1 MMIKR
6 FSVLLLALASLAG
19 VVGTGAGA
27 QDLGPVA
34 TGVSETLSSKAGA
47 GQIPKG
53 TQYFP
58 VGCDTDAEG
67 GSIPSAGVTPSA
79 DITISCSGTND
90 DAHYSSNAGGA
101 VFKTRITCTGNVN
114 PQVFV
119 QYQGRLQLAWA
130 VCPGT
135 SNLVWFERATSKYGQ
150 WVDVNGGAKTFYTPQ
165 PGSSG
170 GRGAGWWAM
179 SSTFCFVYSGV
190 TSSVG
195 SHHNYVCKTI

>member
-1 MMIKR
+1 MIKR

-19 VVGTGAGA
+19 VVDTGAGA

-34 TGVSETLSSKAGA
+34 TGVSEALSSKAGA

-53 TQYFP
+53 TQCFP

-79 DITISCSGTND
+79 ENYDILLWNQRRC
-90 DAHYSSNAGGA
+90 ALL
-101 VFKTRITCTGNVN
+101 KQRWW
-114 PQVFV
+114 
-119 QYQGRLQLAWA
+119 GRLQDGVLPVLAMLTPRYSFNIKGDFSSLGPFA
-130 VCPGT
+130 PGT

-165 PGSSG
+165 PGS
-170 GRGAGWWAM
+170 RGAGWWAM
-179 SSTFCFVYSGV
+179 SSTCYFVYSGL